1 MVDSIKTTFSASA
14 NASVVKPQVTV
25 RINRP
30 AVSVSEAAPVRKSK
44 PVDVSQEV
52 KVRAAVVDLGKRAA
66 ANRPP
71 ILPRPSILPLSN
83 SGLTTY
89 RDQESGRVIIR
100 VFDRETGDVLLELP
114 TETQR
119 SSLRPPDPPPL
130 LGTRTVIDA

>member
-14 NASVVKPQVTV
+14 NAVVVKPPVPV
-25 RINRP
+25 RTNRP
-30 AVSVSEAAPVRKSK
+30 AVSVSEAVPVRKSK

-66 ANRPP
+66 ANRPSV
-71 ILPRPSILPLSN
+71 LPRPSILPLSN

-100 VFDRETGDVLLELP
+100 VFDRETGDVLVELP
-114 TETQR
+114 PETQR